1 MTPLERA
8 IAICGTQSELARR
21 VTGKPATGHVYHWRN
36 NGFSEEIAI
45 AIEAAVDSI
54 IAESPEAALRA
65 ADLDGRVTVEQLRP
79 DREWQRDDS
88 GRITRYSVP
97 VESPDGFHRPGAA
110 AEGNSAAQPP
120 DDMSAAA

>member
-45 AIEAAVDSI
+45 AIEAAVQAI
-54 IAESPEAALRA
+54 VAESPEAAERA
-65 ADLDGRVTVEQLRP
+65 SEHGGVVTVEELRP
-79 DREWQRDDS
+79 DREWDRDER
-88 GRITRYSVP
+88 GAITGYRVP
-97 VESPDGFHRPGAA
+97 IYRPGAA
-110 AEGNSAAQPP
+110 EGSSAAQPSG
-120 DDMSAAA
+120 DMSEAA